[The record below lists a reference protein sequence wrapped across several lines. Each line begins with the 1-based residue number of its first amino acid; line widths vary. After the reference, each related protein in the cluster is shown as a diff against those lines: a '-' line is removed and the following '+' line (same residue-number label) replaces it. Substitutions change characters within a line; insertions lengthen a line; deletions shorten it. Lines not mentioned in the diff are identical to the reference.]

1 MFELSSRSLSKLEGV
16 DNKLIEV
23 VKYAIQVTDI
33 DFGVICGLRTEEEQR
48 ALVDKGL
55 HKQ

>member
-33 DFGVICGLRTEEEQR
+33 DFGVICGLRTEEEQGR
-48 ALVDKGL
+48 
-55 HKQ
+55 